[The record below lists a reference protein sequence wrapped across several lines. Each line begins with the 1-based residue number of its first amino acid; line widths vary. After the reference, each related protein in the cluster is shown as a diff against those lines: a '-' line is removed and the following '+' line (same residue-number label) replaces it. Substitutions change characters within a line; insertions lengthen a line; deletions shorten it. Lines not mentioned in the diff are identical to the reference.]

1 MRRKFERDLRVA
13 EMTDAGMGAE
23 EIAAEMFYH
32 PNTVRVIR
40 RRYRQSR
47 YAAMAEIASRH
58 PTEYNDL
65 VEEIFAT

>member
-1 MRRKFERDLRVA
+1 MKRKFERDLQVA
-13 EMTDAGMGAE
+13 KMTDAGMGVDQ
-23 EIAAEMFYH
+23 IASEMFYH

-47 YAAMAEIASRH
+47 FAAMAEIASRY

-65 VEEIFAT
+65 VEEFFAT